1 MLPLEKQQS
10 ERKLFH
16 HSALPGG
23 GFPYRKKKRGRRRK
37 QLLDDVKER
46 EDIAVLQAALNRT
59 LWRNRLG
66 RSYGLVARQATKWI
80 NAWRCYC
87 T

>member
-23 GFPYRKKKRGRRRK
+23 GFLYRKIKRGRRRK
-37 QLLDDVKER
+37 QLLDDVKEKR
-46 EDIAVLQAALNRT
+46 RYWNLT
-59 LWRNRLG
+59 G
-66 RSYGLVARQATKWI
+66 STKSYSVENSIWKRQWSCRKTG
-80 NAWRCYC
+80 NEMNG
-87 T
+87 